1 MVTMNNVTIL
11 ISFDLPGAYIQRIQD
26 VSANSEIQWSSDEKE
41 LLNLIKDADILLAGS
56 LSQEMFHAAEKL
68 KWIQSVGAGVDR
80 YLFPE
85 VVKSHVI
92 VTSASGVHPI
102 PISEHV
108 IAMMLCFCLKLH
120 FFIRSQIERKW
131 ERYEGRF
138 GEEQIEELTD
148 KTVGIVG
155 LGKIGDE
162 LAKKAKCLGM
172 RVIATRRN
180 TLATKPNYVDK
191 LVHPEN
197 LKELLIESDFV
208 VLTLPLTKETQGIIG
223 EEQLRSMKK
232 TSYLINVG
240 RGKLIQEDKLT
251 RALKEEWIAGAGL
264 DTFEKEP
271 LPQDSELWD
280 MQNAV
285 ITPHIAG
292 ATPHYLERL
301 TDIFCENLKRFLRNE
316 NLINVVDKTLGY

>member
-1 MVTMNNVTIL
+1 M
-11 ISFDLPGAYIQRIQD
+11 F
-26 VSANSEIQWSSDEKE
+26 
-41 LLNLIKDADILLAGS
+41 LA
-56 LSQEMFHAAEKL
+56 ARKL

-92 VTSASGVHPI
+92 ITSASGVHPI

-108 IAMMLCFCLKLH
+108 IGMMLCFCRKLH
-120 FFIRSQIERKW
+120 FFIRSQIEGKW
-131 ERYEGRF
+131 EGYEGRF
-138 GEEQIEELTD
+138 GEEQIEELTE

-162 LAKKAKCLGM
+162 LARKTKCLGM
-172 RVIATRRN
+172 RVVATRRN
-180 TLATKPNYVDK
+180 PHAAKPSYVDK
-191 LVHPEN
+191 LVNPEN
-197 LKELLIESDFV
+197 LKELLNESDFV

-223 EEQLRSMKK
+223 EEQLLSMKK

-240 RGKLIQEDKLT
+240 RGKLVQEDKLVQ
-251 RALKEEWIAGAGL
+251 ALKEGWIAGAGL

-271 LPQDSELWD
+271 LPQESELWN
-280 MQNAV
+280 MQNV
-285 ITPHIAG
+285 IITPHIAG

-301 TDIFCENLKRFLRNE
+301 TDIFCENLKRFLRDE